1 LLADLTLIDRDF
13 QQTTGSCV
21 LASYAIVANY
31 FTQIPVSEFFAAYC
45 RHFSIF
51 SPAFDSEH
59 TYADHFSR
67 EINKSPDSNGYK
79 LILSLHNNSSDNVFA
94 EARRLFSAKFYLNAA
109 YDFCELEE
117 SLESSESLLNLTY
130 GRMVQTGA
138 LFNNSIRSQLICHSV
153 TIFNH
158 DGSLFIRD
166 SDRCVNTN
174 LYSINFLHQLA
185 ETRDA
190 VLYTK
195 I

>member
-13 QQTTGSCV
+13 QQTTDSCV

-45 RHFSIF
+45 RHFSIV
-51 SPAFDSEH
+51 SHACDYEK
-59 TYADHFSR
+59 TYASHFSN
-67 EINKSPDSNGYK
+67 EINKYPNSNGYK
-79 LILSLHNNSSDNVFA
+79 LILFLHNNSSDNAFA
-94 EARRLFSAKFYLNAA
+94 EARRFFTAKFYLNAA
-109 YDFCELEE
+109 YAFCELEE
-117 SLESSESLLNLTY
+117 RLECSESLLNLTY
-130 GRMVQTGA
+130 GRMVQAGT
-138 LFNNSIRSQLICHSV
+138 LFNNSTRNQLVCHSV
-153 TIFNH
+153 TIFNC

-166 SDRCVNTN
+166 SGRGVATN
-174 LYSINFLHQLA
+174 LYSIDFLHQLA